1 MSDQRIPS
9 QWQLQ
14 NTGESLEQWM
24 LHEEEQNLPSHM
36 QLSQQPGQG
45 ENVYQTQYQP
55 GQAPY
60 APDSAWQPIDYRAM
74 QVAAQKPS
82 NRSGVILGT
91 LLVLALLGVGGY
103 LAWFYG
109 GQPALPGLTAGP
121 TAEEAQ
127 AALPV
132 ETPDAVEETPA
143 AAVVAPV
150 GVIETPTPEADAAA
164 NCNSLPGSG
173 GSRHREFAVWRKCT
187 RQRLCRQ

>member
-24 LHEEEQNLPSHM
+24 LHEEEQNMPSHM

-60 APDSAWQPIDYRAM
+60 ARRIACGSRLITAPCRWRHRSRPT
-74 QVAAQKPS
+74 AAASSWEPCWCW
-82 NRSGVILGT
+82 RC
-91 LLVLALLGVGGY
+91 LALAAIWHGFM
-103 LAWFYG
+103 ASQRCRES
-109 GQPALPGLTAGP
+109 QPGRALK
-121 TAEEAQ
+121 EAQ

-132 ETPDAVEETPA
+132 ETPAAVEETPA

-150 GVIETPTPEADAAA
+150 GVIETPTPEAT
-164 NCNSLPGSG
+164 LPPTATPYLVQVD
-173 GSRHREFAVWRKCT
+173 SRNRQFAVWRKCT
-187 RQRLCRQ
+187 RQRLRRQ